1 MRAIRPRNLPRTR
14 DPEGAEPEPT
24 AFGITARG
32 GFYLLGGL
40 FIFGAAVLICMR
52 VLPVWLNLSLATS
65 SVLAFAGASF
75 WPQADDP
82 VLPQPRRA
90 ERIVRAAFIVLSL
103 VFLTTSAL
111 MDYYLVH
118 SEGKSPFDAL
128 RAVSPMLLQALILGT
143 YALKGRSAPASDPG
157 IKKMQTHPEAA
168 LCLMLI
174 GVAMLNFFIA
184 GWML

>member
-1 MRAIRPRNLPRTR
+1 
-14 DPEGAEPEPT
+14 
-24 AFGITARG
+24 
-32 GFYLLGGL
+32 GGL

-82 VLPQPRRA
+82 VLHHPRQA
-90 ERIVRAAFIVLSL
+90 EGIIRAAFIVLSL
-103 VFLTTSAL
+103 VFLSTSAL
-111 MDYYLVH
+111 MAFYLMH
-118 SEGKSPFDAL
+118 SGGKSASEAL
-128 RAVSPMLLQALILGT
+128 RAVSSHLAHALILGT
-143 YALKGRSAPASDPG
+143 CAWKGRSAPARDPG
-157 IKKMQTHPEAA
+157 IRKMQTHPEAA

-174 GVAMLNFFIA
+174 GVAMLNFLIA